1 MKNKLILSFLIIS
14 FTYIGLSF
22 LSKPDSNCVN
32 LYVDFGSLNAET
44 KVEKCIDI
52 SAETNALELLKISGY
67 TTEGTQKYGDA
78 VICRLN
84 GLPDK
89 SVETCEVMPPE
100 DAYWAVIVKEK
111 KLLPLFNEWGW
122 AQTGINEI
130 SLSEGDSLGL
140 VFSTNGDLQ
149 WP

>member
-1 MKNKLILSFLIIS
+1 VRNKLILSFLIIS

-130 SLSEGDSLGL
+130 SLFEGDSLGL

>member
-1 MKNKLILSFLIIS
+1 VRNKLILSFLIIS

>member
-1 MKNKLILSFLIIS
+1 
-14 FTYIGLSF
+14 
-22 LSKPDSNCVN
+22 VN

-52 SAETNALELLKISGY
+52 SAETNALELLKISGC

>member
-14 FTYIGLSF
+14 FTYIGMSF

-32 LYVDFGSLNAET
+32 LYVNFGSLNAET

>member
-1 MKNKLILSFLIIS
+1 VKNKLILSFLIIS

-130 SLSEGDSLGL
+130 FLSEGDSLGL

>member
-1 MKNKLILSFLIIS
+1 MKNKLILSFLVIGL
-14 FTYIGLSF
+14 FYVGLSF
-22 LSKPDSNCVN
+22 VSKSDNNCVN

-44 KVEKCIDI
+44 KVEKCIEV
-52 SAETNALELLKISGY
+52 SAETNALELLKMSGY

-84 GLPDK
+84 DLPNQT
-89 SVETCEVMPPE
+89 VESCEVMPPE

-111 KLLPLFNEWGW
+111 KLLPFFNEWGW

-140 VFSTNGDLQ
+140 VFSTNGDLK

>member
-1 MKNKLILSFLIIS
+1 VKNKLILSFLIIS

-130 SLSEGDSLGL
+130 SLSESDSLGL

>member
-1 MKNKLILSFLIIS
+1 VKNKLILSFLIIS

-52 SAETNALELLKISGY
+52 FAETNALELLKISGY

-78 VICRLN
+78 VVCRLN

-89 SVETCEVMPPE
+89 SIETCEVMPPE

>member
-52 SAETNALELLKISGY
+52 SAEINALELLKISGY

>member
-1 MKNKLILSFLIIS
+1 MRNKLILSFLIIS

-78 VICRLN
+78 VVCRLN

-89 SVETCEVMPPE
+89 SIETCEVMPPE

>member
-67 TTEGTQKYGDA
+67 ITEGTQKYGDA

-100 DAYWAVIVKEK
+100 DAYWAIIVKEK
-111 KLLPLFNEWGW
+111 KLPPFFNEWGW

>member
-1 MKNKLILSFLIIS
+1 VRNKLILSFLIIS

-84 GLPDK
+84 GLPNK

>member
-1 MKNKLILSFLIIS
+1 MKQRLITSFLVIVLA
-14 FTYIGLSF
+14 FFGLSYMTK
-22 LSKPDSNCVN
+22 SDTNCVN

-44 KVEKCIDI
+44 KVEQCIEV
-52 SAETNALELLKISGY
+52 STETNALQLLKTAGY

-78 VICRLN
+78 VVCRLN

-100 DAYWAVIVKEK
+100 NAFWAVIVKEK
-111 KLLPLFNEWGW
+111 KLLPFFNDWGW
-122 AQTGINEI
+122 AQTGINDVT
-130 SLSEGDSLGL
+130 LSSGDSLGL
-140 VFSTNGDLQ
+140 VFSTNGDLK

>member
-67 TTEGTQKYGDA
+67 ITEGTQKYGDA

-111 KLLPLFNEWGW
+111 KLLPFFNEWGW

>member
-1 MKNKLILSFLIIS
+1 VKNKLILSFLIIS

>member
-130 SLSEGDSLGL
+130 FLSEGDSLGL
-140 VFSTNGDLQ
+140 VFSTNGDLR

>member
-1 MKNKLILSFLIIS
+1 VRNKLILSFLIIS

-111 KLLPLFNEWGW
+111 KLLPFFNEWGW

>member
-1 MKNKLILSFLIIS
+1 MKNKLSLSFLVIGLA
-14 FTYIGLSF
+14 YIGFSF
-22 LSKPDSNCVN
+22 LGKSESNCVN

-44 KVEKCIDI
+44 KIEKCIDV
-52 SAETNALELLKISGY
+52 SADTNALKLLEMAGY
-67 TTEGTQKYGDA
+67 TTEGTQKYGAA

-89 SVETCEVMPPE
+89 SAESCETMPPA

-130 SLSEGDSLGL
+130 YLSKGDSLGL
-140 VFSTNGDLQ
+140 VFSTNETLK

>member
-1 MKNKLILSFLIIS
+1 MRNKLILSFLIIS

-32 LYVDFGSLNAET
+32 LYVDFGSLNAKT

-89 SVETCEVMPPE
+89 SVDLRSYATRRCLLGCHSKRKETTSFLQRV
-100 DAYWAVIVKEK
+100 
-111 KLLPLFNEWGW
+111 G
-122 AQTGINEI
+122 
-130 SLSEGDSLGL
+130 LGSNRNQRN
-140 VFSTNGDLQ
+140 FFI
-149 WP
+149 

>member
-1 MKNKLILSFLIIS
+1 MKQRLITSFLVIVLA
-14 FTYIGLSF
+14 FFGLSYVTK
-22 LSKPDSNCVN
+22 SGTNCVN

-44 KVEKCIDI
+44 KVEQCIEV
-52 SAETNALELLKISGY
+52 STETNALQLLKTAGY

-78 VICRLN
+78 VVCRLN

-100 DAYWAVIVKEK
+100 NAFWAVIVKEK
-111 KLLPLFNEWGW
+111 KLLPFFNDWGW
-122 AQTGINEI
+122 AQTGINDVT
-130 SLSEGDSLGL
+130 LSSGDSLGL
-140 VFSTNGDLQ
+140 VFSTNGDLK

>member
-1 MKNKLILSFLIIS
+1 VKNKLILSFLIIS

-78 VICRLN
+78 VVCRLN

-89 SVETCEVMPPE
+89 SIETCEVMPPE

>member
-1 MKNKLILSFLIIS
+1 MRNKLILSFLIIS

-67 TTEGTQKYGDA
+67 ITEGTQKYGDA

>member
-1 MKNKLILSFLIIS
+1 MKNKLVLSFLVIGL
-14 FTYIGLSF
+14 FYVGLSF
-22 LSKPDSNCVN
+22 VSKSDNNCVN

-44 KVEKCIDI
+44 KVEKCINV
-52 SAETNALELLKISGY
+52 SAETNALELLKMSGY

-78 VICRLN
+78 VVCRLN
-84 GLPDK
+84 SLPNQT
-89 SVETCEVMPPE
+89 VESCEVMPPE

-111 KLLPLFNEWGW
+111 KLLPFFNEWGW

-130 SLSEGDSLGL
+130 FLSEGDSLGL
-140 VFSTNGDLQ
+140 VFSTNGDLK

>member
-1 MKNKLILSFLIIS
+1 VKNKLILSFLIIS

-52 SAETNALELLKISGY
+52 SGKTNALELLKISGY

-78 VICRLN
+78 VVCRLN

-130 SLSEGDSLGL
+130 FLSEGDSLGL

>member
-1 MKNKLILSFLIIS
+1 MRNKLILSFLIIS

-52 SAETNALELLKISGY
+52 SAETNALELLKTSGY

-130 SLSEGDSLGL
+130 FLSEGDSLGL

>member
-1 MKNKLILSFLIIS
+1 VKNKLILSFLIIS

-22 LSKPDSNCVN
+22 LSKTDSNCVN

-44 KVEKCIDI
+44 KIEKCIDI

-78 VICRLN
+78 VVCRLN

-100 DAYWAVIVKEK
+100 DAYWAVIIKEK

>member
-1 MKNKLILSFLIIS
+1 MRNKLILSFLIIS

-111 KLLPLFNEWGW
+111 KLLPFFNEWGW

-130 SLSEGDSLGL
+130 SLSKGDSLGL

>member
-1 MKNKLILSFLIIS
+1 VKNKLILSFLIIS

-130 SLSEGDSLGL
+130 FLSEGDSLGL
-140 VFSTNGDLQ
+140 VFSTNGDLR

>member
-1 MKNKLILSFLIIS
+1 MKNRLIIS
-14 FTYIGLSF
+14 VVVIVLAFFGLSYMTK
-22 LSKPDSNCVN
+22 SDTNCVN

-44 KVEKCIDI
+44 KVEQCIEV
-52 SAETNALELLKISGY
+52 STETNALQLLKTAGY

-78 VICRLN
+78 VVCRLN

-100 DAYWAVIVKEK
+100 NAFWAVIVKEK
-111 KLLPLFNEWGW
+111 KLLPFFNDWGW
-122 AQTGINEI
+122 AQTGINDVT
-130 SLSEGDSLGL
+130 LSSGDSLGL
-140 VFSTNGDLQ
+140 VFSTNGDLK

>member
-1 MKNKLILSFLIIS
+1 MKNRLVLSFLVIGL
-14 FTYIGLSF
+14 FYVGLSF
-22 LSKPDSNCVN
+22 VSKSDNNCVN

-44 KVEKCIDI
+44 KVEKCIDV
-52 SAETNALELLKISGY
+52 SAETNALELLKMSGY
-67 TTEGTQKYGDA
+67 ITEGTQKYGDA
-78 VICRLN
+78 VVCRLN
-84 GLPDK
+84 GIPNQT
-89 SVETCEVMPPE
+89 VESCEVMPPE

-130 SLSEGDSLGL
+130 FLSEGDSLGL

>member
-1 MKNKLILSFLIIS
+1 VKNKLILSFLIIS

-52 SAETNALELLKISGY
+52 SAEINALELLKISGY

>member
-1 MKNKLILSFLIIS
+1 MKNRLILSFLVIGLA
-14 FTYIGLSF
+14 YIGFSF
-22 LSKPDSNCVN
+22 LGKSESNCVN

-44 KVEKCIDI
+44 KVEKCVEV
-52 SAETNALELLKISGY
+52 STETNALDLLKTAGY
-67 TTEGTQKYGDA
+67 TTEGTQKYGAA
-78 VICRLN
+78 VVCRLN

-111 KLLPLFNEWGW
+111 KLLPFFNEWGW

-140 VFSTNGDLQ
+140 VFSTNGDLK